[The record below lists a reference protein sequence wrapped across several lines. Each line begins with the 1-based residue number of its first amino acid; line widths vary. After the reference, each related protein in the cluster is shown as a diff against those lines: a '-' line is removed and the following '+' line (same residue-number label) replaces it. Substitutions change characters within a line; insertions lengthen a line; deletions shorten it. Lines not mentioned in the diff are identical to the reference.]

1 MEISGCWKVGTKIV
15 KLKGYP
21 FPGEIRA
28 AFTTKAG
35 LIRYVVES
43 ELAPGM
49 LHIFSHSQIMPIAN

>member
-1 MEISGCWKVGTKIV
+1 MEILGAWKVGTKIV
-15 KLKGYP
+15 KPKGYP

-35 LIRYVVES
+35 SIRYVVES

-49 LHIFSHSQIMPIAN
+49 LHIFAGLQIMPIVN